1 MKVDEP
7 IFRRIINNI
16 FSNAVK
22 FSPANSKIIL
32 RANYLADD
40 SAKFEIIDFG
50 SGVKKELQEKIFNK
64 YEIGTMVNNTNQTGL
79 GLAFCKMAI
88 KAHGGKI
95 TLQDNHPQGSI
106 FTVEVPAVCTSV

>member
-1 MKVDEP
+1 MIAVNKNIQFISDLPKPGSCMKVDEP

-16 FSNAVK
+16 VSNAVK

-64 YEIGTMVNNTNQTGL
+64 
-79 GLAFCKMAI
+79 
-88 KAHGGKI
+88 
-95 TLQDNHPQGSI
+95 
-106 FTVEVPAVCTSV
+106 